1 MTQLIWEDVDPYGPM
16 SVPGRSRWA
25 LRELMG
31 EVSEYF
37 ACGATVDPG
46 DVVFDVGANVGAF
59 AIEAAHRCDGAL
71 ELYCFEPVPA
81 IFGAL
86 SANTRKNPRLSGAS
100 TRLYEVAV
108 VAEEGAPEAE
118 LSFFR
123 RLPTDSTCD
132 LESKQR
138 DFELYFARQGEEL
151 RRRLEPAL
159 GAALAGRA
167 ERIWA
172 AVPTGSFTRWLMDR
186 AIGHERMRC
195 PTTTLSTVVQDR
207 EVPRIDLLKV
217 DVEGAELDV
226 LRGIAEPHWSRIRQV
241 VLEGHDHDGRL
252 CEITELLRARG
263 FGCPKIAR
271 PDGAE
276 ERGLNSFLLY
286 ASRES

>member
-1 MTQLIWEDVDPYGPM
+1 
-16 SVPGRSRWA
+16 
-25 LRELMG
+25 MG

-37 ACGATVDPG
+37 DCGAEVDPG

-59 AIEAAHRCDGAL
+59 ALEAAHRCDGAL
-71 ELYCFEPVPA
+71 ELFCFEPVPP

-86 SANTRKNPRLSGAS
+86 SANTRRNPRLSGANTS
-100 TRLYEVAV
+100 LYEVAV
-108 VAEEGAPEAE
+108 VADEGAPDAE

-138 DFELYFARQGEEL
+138 DFELFFARRGEEM

-159 GAALAGRA
+159 GSVLACRA
-167 ERIWA
+167 ERVVASI
-172 AVPTGSFTRWLMDR
+172 PTASWTRWLMDR
-186 AIGHERMRC
+186 AIGHERLRC
-195 PTTTLSTVVQDR
+195 RTTTLSHVVQER

-226 LRGIAEPHWSRIRQV
+226 LRGIAECHWSRIRQV

-252 CEITELLRARG
+252 CEIVELLRARG
-263 FGCPKIAR
+263 FEPPTVTR
-271 PDGAE
+271 PDGAA
-276 ERGLNSFLLY
+276 ERGLNSFLLH
-286 ASRES
+286 ARQSAPAR